1 MRNVRQGIAVLGLAA
16 LLAGQAEAQ
25 RGGGRF
31 GGGFGGGSLLDN
43 QSVQK
48 ELKLTDDQ
56 IKKVKEVT
64 QSVREKHREE
74 LDALRKQGPQA
85 DREKMQELFRT
96 IGEDTNKALAD
107 VLKPEQSKRY
117 KEITLQQRGAQAF
130 NDEEVQKTLKLTD
143 EQKEKIKTIN
153 EDAAKERRELF
164 PPRGGAGGAGGGAGR
179 PNPAAFEE
187 MRKKMEALN
196 KETMEKVT
204 AVLTDDQK
212 KAWKDLVG
220 APFEIKFEPPQG
232 RPGGGGQADK
242 PRRNRE
248 KQ

>member
-1 MRNVRQGIAVLGLAA
+1 MRIAGKSVLVLGLAA
-16 LLAGQAEAQ
+16 LLAGPALAQ
-25 RGGGRF
+25 RGPGGGGR
-31 GGGFGGGSLLDN
+31 FGGGSLLDN

-64 QSVREKHREE
+64 QSVYDKHKEE
-74 LDALRKQGPQA
+74 LDALRKEGRQA
-85 DREKMQELFRT
+85 QPEKRQELFKT
-96 IGEDTNKALAD
+96 IGEERNKALAE

-130 NDEEVQKTLKLTD
+130 NDEEVQKTLKITD
-143 EQKEKIKTIN
+143 EQKDKIKTIN
-153 EDAAKERRELF
+153 EDAAKERQELF
-164 PPRGGAGGAGGGAGR
+164 PRRGGAGGGGR
-179 PNPAAFEE
+179 PDPAAFEE
-187 MRKKMEALN
+187 IRKKMAALN

-232 RPGGGGQADK
+232 RPGGGGQAEK
-242 PRRNRE
+242 PRRNQE

>member
-1 MRNVRQGIAVLGLAA
+1 MRSVCQGIVVLGLAA

-31 GGGFGGGSLLDN
+31 GGGFGGSLLDN

-64 QSVREKHREE
+64 QSVRDKHREE
-74 LDALRKQGPQA
+74 LDALRKQGAQA
-85 DREKMQELFRT
+85 DREKRQELFRT
-96 IGEDTNKALAD
+96 IGEETNKALAE
-107 VLKPEQSKRY
+107 VLTPEQNKRY

-164 PPRGGAGGAGGGAGR
+164 PRRGGAGGGGP

-187 MRKKMEALN
+187 MRKKMTALN

-232 RPGGGGQADK
+232 RRGGGGQAEK
-242 PRRNRE
+242 PRRNQD